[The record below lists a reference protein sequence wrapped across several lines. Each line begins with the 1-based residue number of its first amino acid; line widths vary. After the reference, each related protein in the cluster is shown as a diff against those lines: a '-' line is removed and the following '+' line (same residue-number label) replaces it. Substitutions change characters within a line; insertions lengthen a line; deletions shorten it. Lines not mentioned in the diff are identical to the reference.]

1 MLSQIET
8 FFPLLTC
15 NSESDLEAE
24 QSQATLQGL
33 IKELLRS
40 NQQISSRLQNIEDSL
55 ETGSILTNCFRNGT
69 LDESTEDSD
78 PEDLYRA
85 EADRHIRRNLPKD
98 SSQAGFHDDLGTSR
112 VYRRTERYE
121 SDISFTSSA
130 VRTHAWSIFSGLSLS
145 EVSIISAI
153 ALPLFLEEISNR
165 QWYTSERLDNASSK
179 APRQVMNEP
188 FQSASTSVYATTSEP
203 VAQMVEPRG
212 LRGVSSLLNPPTS
225 SGGSPASSSALA
237 SASRAIDSQRVV
249 NQQGLVFRDPTLTS
263 LDGSPSLESR
273 ESSAPSPGD
282 ARTERPSTSASE
294 KSRLSLR
301 SISNLW
307 DARTVRPTFS
317 APTASRQIDSTPAL
331 KKENLPLHNLV
342 VLGDDGVGM
351 TELAMQVK
359 PSSHL
364 LADC

>member
-1 MLSQIET
+1 MLSEIET

-33 IKELLRS
+33 VKELLQS

-69 LDESTEDSD
+69 LDESAEDSD

-85 EADRHIRRNLPKD
+85 EPARNIRRNLSED
-98 SSQAGFHDDLGTSR
+98 SSQPGFHDDLGTSR

-121 SDISFTSSA
+121 SDVSFTSSA

-145 EVSIISAI
+145 EVSVISAI

-165 QWYTSERLDNASSK
+165 QWYTSGRLDNASSK
-179 APRQVMNEP
+179 PSRQVMNES
-188 FQSASTSVYATTSEP
+188 FQSASTSVYATTIEP

-212 LRGVSSLLNPPTS
+212 LGGVSSLLNPPTS

-237 SASRAIDSQRVV
+237 STSRSIDSQRVI
-249 NQQGLVFRDPTLTS
+249 NQQGLVFRDSSLTS
-263 LDGSPSLESR
+263 LDASPLLESR
-273 ESSAPSPGD
+273 ESSAPSRGMQGQN
-282 ARTERPSTSASE
+282 ARLPQLPRNPVCHY
-294 KSRLSLR
+294 
-301 SISNLW
+301 
-307 DARTVRPTFS
+307 ARFPIFGMQEQCVQI
-317 APTASRQIDSTPAL
+317 RQ
-331 KKENLPLHNLV
+331 LPLYL
-342 VLGDDGVGM
+342 
-351 TELAMQVK
+351 VK
-359 PSSHL
+359 PFLLPRSSKTICHYINL
-364 LADC
+364 LYWVMVAWGRQNWLSR

>member
-1 MLSQIET
+1 MLSEIET

-33 IKELLRS
+33 VKELLQS

-69 LDESTEDSD
+69 LDESAEDSD

-85 EADRHIRRNLPKD
+85 EPARNIRRNLSED
-98 SSQAGFHDDLGTSR
+98 SSQPGFHDDLGTSR

-121 SDISFTSSA
+121 SDVSFTSSA

-145 EVSIISAI
+145 EVSVISAI

-165 QWYTSERLDNASSK
+165 QWYTSGRLDNASSK
-179 APRQVMNEP
+179 PSRQVMNES
-188 FQSASTSVYATTSEP
+188 FQSASTSVYATTIEP

-212 LRGVSSLLNPPTS
+212 LGGVSSLLNPPTS

-237 SASRAIDSQRVV
+237 STSRSIDSQRVI
-249 NQQGLVFRDPTLTS
+249 NQQGLVFRDSSLTS
-263 LDGSPSLESR
+263 LDASPLLESR
-273 ESSAPSPGD
+273 ESSAPSRGD

-294 KSRLSLR
+294 KPRLSLR

-307 DARTVRPTFS
+307 DARTVRPNSS
-317 APTASRQIDSTPAL
+317 APTVSRQTVSTPAV
-331 KKENLPLHNLV
+331 KQDNLPLYKLV
-342 VLGDDGVGM
+342 VLGDGGVGK
-351 TELAMQVK
+351 TELAIEVK
-359 PSSHL
+359 RSTHL